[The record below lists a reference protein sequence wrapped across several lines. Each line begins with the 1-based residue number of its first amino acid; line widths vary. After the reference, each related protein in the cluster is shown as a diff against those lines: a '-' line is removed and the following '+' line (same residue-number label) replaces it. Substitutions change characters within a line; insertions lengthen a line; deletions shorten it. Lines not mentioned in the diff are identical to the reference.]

1 VRQDQFV
8 REMGAIRTRIGAFR
22 KRAAAQPPGIELLPE
37 ALEELSGAL
46 EELRVS
52 EEQMRVQADE
62 LASER
67 VRLDEE
73 RRRFQELFELAPASY
88 LVTDRAG
95 MVREANRH
103 ACRALR
109 TEWRFLDGRPLSA
122 FVPLDD
128 RFAFRGLLR
137 QLDDGEPHGDVR
149 LRLQPH
155 GGAPLLATLAV
166 STVRDAGGRIT
177 RICWLARELAPAG
190 QPAAAAA
197 EASEPLRW
205 LAVRAAGDEPPR
217 AGAATTEEILRAT
230 LDELGEAAA
239 SVFHASSAG
248 TMLLDETGDL
258 RWLQTSDRLTRAFEQ
273 AQVQFHEGPC
283 IDAFEEDAVV
293 WTEDLRHDHRWP
305 RMRAVSQGNV
315 RAMLC
320 APIAAADGPIG
331 TCNIIS
337 SEPRTWS
344 RADIGTV
351 RAYARAFGTLLRTA
365 AEAYA
370 SSVLASQL
378 QHALDQRVVIEQAK
392 GILME
397 RSGLSSQAAFE
408 RLRSTARSRH
418 RKLAD
423 VAAEVVSG
431 RR

>member
-137 QLDDGEPHGDVR
+137 QLDDGEPHSDVR

-166 STVRDAGGRIT
+166 STVRDAGGQIT

-190 QPAAAAA
+190 QPAAA
-197 EASEPLRW
+197 
-205 LAVRAAGDEPPR
+205 
-217 AGAATTEEILRAT
+217 
-230 LDELGEAAA
+230 
-239 SVFHASSAG
+239 
-248 TMLLDETGDL
+248 
-258 RWLQTSDRLTRAFEQ
+258 
-273 AQVQFHEGPC
+273 
-283 IDAFEEDAVV
+283 
-293 WTEDLRHDHRWP
+293 
-305 RMRAVSQGNV
+305 
-315 RAMLC
+315 
-320 APIAAADGPIG
+320 
-331 TCNIIS
+331 
-337 SEPRTWS
+337 
-344 RADIGTV
+344 
-351 RAYARAFGTLLRTA
+351 
-365 AEAYA
+365 EAYA
-370 SSVLASQL
+370 CSVLASQL
-378 QHALDQRVVIEQAK
+378 QYALDQRVVIEQAK